1 MANADCVVLVD
12 KNTLYEFAL
21 HRGQRIWPG
30 GRRSRHEW
38 IPDQYQYPNRTPS
51 ENCRAENGTAEFG
64 VKFLIGLLFSCV
76 TARSFKERGP

>member
-1 MANADCVVLVD
+1 MD
-12 KNTLYEFAL
+12 
-21 HRGQRIWPG
+21 
-30 GRRSRHEW
+30 SR
-38 IPDQYQYPNRTPS
+38 PVPYPS